1 MIGGGSDARPW
12 RGPTPPMISTIVLIA
27 MFASHFLWPG
37 AVLLP
42 WPWDLVGVVAL
53 AAGLGLAVW
62 AMICFVRA
70 GAEARPFEDASVL
83 VVDGP
88 YRFTRNPM
96 YLSIVVSLVGVALVM
111 GTLTPWLGP
120 VAMALW
126 LDGFTRKEERHVRA
140 ALGADYEAYQARVR
154 RWF

>member
-1 MIGGGSDARPW
+1 
-12 RGPTPPMISTIVLIA
+12 MISTVVLIA
-27 MFASHFLWPG
+27 MVASHFLWPG

-42 WPWDLVGVVAL
+42 WPWDLIGVMAL

-62 AMICFVRA
+62 AMVCFRRA
-70 GAEARPFEDASVL
+70 GAEVRPFEEASVL
-83 VVDGP
+83 VADGP

-126 LDGFTRKEERHVRA
+126 LDGFIRKEERHVQA
-140 ALGADYEAYQARVR
+140 ALGADYEAYRARVR